1 MFSDVYYVLR
11 TKGLWWFLLYLYGRV
26 NPVEEVHSIP
36 EPVVEKASAPE
47 AVATDAAQK
56 VEEKSKRFMIG
67 KKASRKIQTENGLLI
82 VDQGGEITEEVIQK
96 AKLANKFVELTMS
109 VQ

>member
-1 MFSDVYYVLR
+1 
-11 TKGLWWFLLYLYGRV
+11 
-26 NPVEEVHSIP
+26 
-36 EPVVEKASAPE
+36 
-47 AVATDAAQK
+47 
-56 VEEKSKRFMIG
+56 MIG

>member
-1 MFSDVYYVLR
+1 MLHKKWKKKQTFYD
-11 TKGLWWFLLYLYGRV
+11 W
-26 NPVEEVHSIP
+26 
-36 EPVVEKASAPE
+36 
-47 AVATDAAQK
+47 Q
-56 VEEKSKRFMIG
+56 KSKPQ
-67 KKASRKIQTENGLLI
+67 IQTENGLLI